1 MGDLTWVEV
10 VAQVGFP
17 IAVTGYLL
25 WERNT
30 SLKNYTN
37 IMQNLVTKVEVL
49 VGQRRADD

>member
-10 VAQVGFP
+10 VSTVGFP

-30 SLKNYTN
+30 SLKNYTQT
-37 IMQNLVTKVEVL
+37 MTDLVTKIEIL
-49 VGQRRADD
+49 IGRRDSD